1 MRHKPIKTIR
11 PMMQELIDTLHLEQ
25 CSLVILHDGKIRTF
39 NGHGVRRLYNI
50 VTDEPE
56 LLYEAKVAVK
66 AIGRSAAQM
75 MVEGGVVQVYAEYIS
90 QQAYDALTSA
100 GIKVSYDKKVP
111 HNAFLDIW
119 RKLGELEAVPA

>member
-1 MRHKPIKTIR
+1 
-11 PMMQELIDTLHLEQ
+11 MMQKLIDALNIKQ
-25 CSLVILHDGKIRTF
+25 CPLVILHDGKIRTF
-39 NGHGVRRLYNI
+39 KGHGVRKLYNI

-56 LLYEAKVAVK
+56 LLYDAKVAIK
-66 AIGRSAAQM
+66 AVGRSAAQM
-75 MVEGGVVQVYAEYIS
+75 MVEGGVVEVYAEYIS

-100 GIKVSYDKKVP
+100 GVKVSYEKKVP